1 MELASVQNI
10 LLTILTSII
19 AGGFVLVF
27 VEIGNRKNRE
37 NDRYDQIMQPFMHKL
52 SSYLRFLSW
61 SGIHIKYPTVLNC
74 YEDEFKNLVESI
86 GRYGGCAITSG
97 GDYGVGYFSA
107 KQLHKICSDINN
119 IWYYYYQQY
128 YVKNLKTLWHTVTY
142 VYNSPLRGTLQH
154 LADDIENS

>member
-19 AGGFVLVF
+19 TGGFVLVF

-74 YEDEFKNLVESI
+74 YEDEFKNLVE
-86 GRYGGCAITSG
+86 RYRQIWRVC
-97 GDYGVGYFSA
+97 
-107 KQLHKICSDINN
+107 NN
-119 IWYYYYQQY
+119 FRWR
-128 YVKNLKTLWHTVTY
+128 LWCRLFFGQTT
-142 VYNSPLRGTLQH
+142 
-154 LADDIENS
+154 A